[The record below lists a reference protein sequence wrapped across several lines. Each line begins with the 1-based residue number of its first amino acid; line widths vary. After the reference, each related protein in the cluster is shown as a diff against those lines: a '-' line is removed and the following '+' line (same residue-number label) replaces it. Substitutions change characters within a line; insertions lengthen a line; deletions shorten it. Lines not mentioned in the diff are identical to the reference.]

1 MAHVERGYEVEPHC
15 GTDSE
20 GAPCY
25 ERGDEPMLLGETG
38 GKGTLSCQRCVEGA
52 PCYGR
57 GGAKIKDPSGTT
69 LTNFPKHW
77 LIT

>member
-1 MAHVERGYEVEPHC
+1 MHCKRVSQGVAHVERGYEGEPHC

-38 GKGTLSCQRCVEGA
+38 GKGTLHCKVAERELRAMGGLGQR
-52 PCYGR
+52 
-57 GGAKIKDPSGTT
+57 
-69 LTNFPKHW
+69 
-77 LIT
+77 